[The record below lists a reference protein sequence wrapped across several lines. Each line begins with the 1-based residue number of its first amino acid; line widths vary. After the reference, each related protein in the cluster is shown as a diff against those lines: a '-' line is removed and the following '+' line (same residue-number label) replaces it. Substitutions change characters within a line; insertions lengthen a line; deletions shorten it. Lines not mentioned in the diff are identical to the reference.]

1 MKNLDNSFLLSL
13 VVLFPFISG
22 LVRLKNIR
30 QMYLPFIA
38 LIAVAIV
45 TEVASFITIKQYEN
59 NSPVINIYSLAEYGL
74 IIYQFYCWRYH
85 SRTKKWYPVLGV
97 LCGLIWIIENLVIG
111 HITYVGP
118 IFRVSSAFVLV
129 ILSINEINYLIIH
142 ENRNLLKNA
151 RFLICIGFL
160 IYFLYQILLE
170 GSIYISQQEKN
181 ATAAKIIELSMYINA
196 MVNIIYGV
204 AMWFIPK
211 RTLFNFKNAIAD

>member
-13 VVLFPFISG
+13 VILFPFISG

-30 QMYLPFIA
+30 NMYLPFIA
-38 LIAVAIV
+38 LIAVATV
-45 TEVASFITIKQYEN
+45 TELASFVTIKHYEN

-74 IIYQFYCWRYH
+74 IIYQFYCWRYY
-85 SRTKKWYPVLGV
+85 SRTKKWYPVFGV
-97 LCGLIWIIENLVIG
+97 FCMLIWIIENLVIG

-118 IFRVSSAFVLV
+118 VFRVSSAFVLV
-129 ILSINEINYLIIH
+129 ILSINEINYLLIH

-151 RFLICIGFL
+151 RFLICTGFL

-181 ATAAKIIELSMYINA
+181 ATADRIIELSMYINA
-196 MVNIIYGV
+196 LANIVYGI
-204 AMWFIPK
+204 AAWLIPK
-211 RTLFNFKNAIAD
+211 KTLFNFKNAVED